1 VRSILALTIATT
13 LAGFA
18 LGAYATYRYAPA
30 LSDAPASVAVGL
42 IVCVLV
48 GGACGLA
55 CLYVY
60 FAIHAFATEP
70 ALGSGLASAGLGSGG
85 SPDADIFANA
95 VYSIASESGVLLA
108 VAAGVYLLAPSAREP
123 ALNPAIE
130 PTS

>member
-1 VRSILALTIATT
+1 MLALTIITT
-13 LAGFA
+13 LVGFV

-30 LSDAPASVAVGL
+30 LSDTPASVAVGL
-42 IVCVLV
+42 IVCGLV
-48 GGACGLA
+48 GCACGLA

-60 FAIHAFATEP
+60 LAIHAFATAP

-95 VYSIASESGVLLA
+95 VYSIASQSGVLLA
-108 VAAGVYLLAPSAREP
+108 VAAGVYLLAPSSHEP
-123 ALNPAIE
+123 ALNPAVE